1 MGLLDWLY
9 KTTDTAAYLKDD
21 IYADNTITIPEY
33 GQNATTVGQSQ
44 LANNSAGAVGQ
55 KLIQNADTFNT
66 QDLSGLYYSSGTTV
80 DVLTPEESDELTK
93 LNDEWTA
100 ENKRQKLQK
109 FRELPKELRQLY
121 INQMHLTKAVFE
133 INKHFAEKTERQKE
147 LEVKPN
153 PNIFISNG
161 TTWLSG
167 NSVNMSGIVLGDS
180 MEEFFSKSINPFTF
194 ATLEE
199 LELAHAEACMEE
211 MIDD

>member
-21 IYADNTITIPEY
+21 SYADNTIAIPEY

-93 LNDEWTA
+93 LNDE
-100 ENKRQKLQK
+100 
-109 FRELPKELRQLY
+109 
-121 INQMHLTKAVFE
+121 
-133 INKHFAEKTERQKE
+133 
-147 LEVKPN
+147 
-153 PNIFISNG
+153 
-161 TTWLSG
+161 
-167 NSVNMSGIVLGDS
+167 
-180 MEEFFSKSINPFTF
+180 
-194 ATLEE
+194 
-199 LELAHAEACMEE
+199 
-211 MIDD
+211 